1 MDRLF
6 FELSCGCIC
15 FAAPMVAS
23 LPSRTG
29 VLMVSDCRSGE
40 PDGDDDVFMVWR
52 DVEHEKVA
60 KGRLLPEEKARWIFT
75 RLALLVHHGHKWES
89 LSYMLKDA
97 VR

>member
-1 MDRLF
+1 MDKLF

-15 FAAPMVAS
+15 FAAPMVAF
-23 LPSRTG
+23 LPSQTG

-40 PDGDDDVFMVWR
+40 PDDPDVFMEWR

-60 KGRLLPEEKARWIFT
+60 KGRLLPEDKARKMFK
-75 RLALLVHHGHKWES
+75 RLALLVGRGHQWER